1 MGNLTIITPVDIFDQ
16 YYREYIFPA
25 NIVGWTWAG
34 HGLGFWKGRRFGLNR
49 RGAIAGLEKKVSP
62 FLLSPSPGWRKGGK
76 LLGIFDRF
84 FFHTPSA
91 SHFGG

>member
-1 MGNLTIITPVDIFDQ
+1 MG
-16 YYREYIFPA
+16 
-25 NIVGWTWAG
+25 WA
-34 HGLGFWKGRRFGLNR
+34 FWKGRQFGLNR
-49 RGAIAGLEKKVSP
+49 RGAMGDPEKRLSP